1 MASRGSGGCPSTLA
15 HTTATATA
23 TVIPTTPT
31 PCALTRG
38 PCADRR
44 RAPPRR
50 RPKRQGKG
58 MVVHVLTRAAAAAAV
73 PPRAVAPLEWVF
85 DNSFWLDGRVP
96 EALELCAAGRAALEP
111 AERHALTAPPAL
123 IDDYTRPDDG
133 RRAHTYRFS
142 YSSSTLALSR
152 ELALELNARV
162 CEATVTTFSAQRRT
176 VAGDQPAGGT
186 AAGPAA
192 GDAAR
197 GKGAGAEG
205 AAAGGE
211 VAAAAAVATGAAA
224 ATAAAAAKA
233 AAMESGGKMAVDA
246 TPSDPSTPVPVA
258 ALEEALAV
266 STVREPLYG
275 GRWKQERSAT
285 AVETESEPPRPEL
298 D

>member
-1 MASRGSGGCPSTLA
+1 
-15 HTTATATA
+15 
-23 TVIPTTPT
+23 
-31 PCALTRG
+31 
-38 PCADRR
+38 
-44 RAPPRR
+44 
-50 RPKRQGKG
+50 

-96 EALELCAAGRAALEP
+96 EATELCAAGRAALEP

-176 VAGDQPAGGT
+176 VAGDQPAGGA
-186 AAGPAA
+186 AAGLAA
-192 GDAAR
+192 AEGAG
-197 GKGAGAEG
+197 GKGAGGEG

-211 VAAAAAVATGAAA
+211 AAAAAAVATGAAA
-224 ATAAAAAKA
+224 ATAAAAGGA
-233 AAMESGGKMAVDA
+233 AAMESGGEVAAPPVAADA
-246 TPSDPSTPVPVA
+246 TPSDPSTAAPVA
-258 ALEEALAV
+258 ALEEALAA
-266 STVREPLYG
+266 STLREPLYG

-285 AVETESEPPRPEL
+285 AVETESEPPEL

>member
-1 MASRGSGGCPSTLA
+1 MSHVHVHVPLVPSPAALA
-15 HTTATATA
+15 PTAA
-23 TVIPTTPT
+23 
-31 PCALTRG
+31 
-38 PCADRR
+38 
-44 RAPPRR
+44 APSSRR

-96 EALELCAAGRAALEP
+96 EATELCAAGRAALEP

-142 YSSSTLALSR
+142 YSSCTLALSR

-176 VAGDQPAGGT
+176 VAGDQPAGGA

-192 GDAAR
+192 GEGAG
-197 GKGAGAEG
+197 GKGAGGEG

-211 VAAAAAVATGAAA
+211 AAAAAAVATGAAA
-224 ATAAAAAKA
+224 ATAAAAGGA
-233 AAMESGGKMAVDA
+233 AAVESDGGGDGI
-246 TPSDPSTPVPVA
+246 A
-258 ALEEALAV
+258 ALEEALAA

-285 AVETESEPPRPEL
+285 AVETESEPPEL

>member
-1 MASRGSGGCPSTLA
+1 MRPHPRPL
-15 HTTATATA
+15 
-23 TVIPTTPT
+23 
-31 PCALTRG
+31 
-38 PCADRR
+38 RR
-44 RAPPRR
+44 PRR

-96 EALELCAAGRAALEP
+96 EATELCAAGRAALEP

-176 VAGDQPAGGT
+176 VAGDQPAGGA

-192 GDAAR
+192 AEGAG
-197 GKGAGAEG
+197 GKGAGGEG

-211 VAAAAAVATGAAA
+211 AAAAAAVATGAAA
-224 ATAAAAAKA
+224 ATAAAAGGA
-233 AAMESGGKMAVDA
+233 AAMESGGEVAVPPVAADA
-246 TPSDPSTPVPVA
+246 TPSDPSTAAPVA
-258 ALEEALAV
+258 ALEEALAA
-266 STVREPLYG
+266 STLREPLYG

-285 AVETESEPPRPEL
+285 AVETESEPPEL